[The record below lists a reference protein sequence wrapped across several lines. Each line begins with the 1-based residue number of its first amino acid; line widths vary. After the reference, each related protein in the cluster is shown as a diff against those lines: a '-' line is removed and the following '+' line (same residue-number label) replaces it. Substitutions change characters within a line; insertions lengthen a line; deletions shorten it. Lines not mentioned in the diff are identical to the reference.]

1 MVEVFY
7 SPLSFADGL
16 VFYSQFSELSRLQVS
31 LVTCGIVVLLI
42 GVWSVSAIEPAT
54 GEGGVH
60 LGSWAD
66 EISDEEC
73 NLSDEQRL
81 PFSDEPDQ
89 IYLHGDSA
97 VDSAPGT
104 PQLSDQGAFGSGTW
118 PKLSRNPPAS
128 PLPSH
133 LLGDPTRRHSM
144 HTRYGTLIPELAPPG
159 LPTGF
164 SIGFNTS
171 SPGFAI
177 RSIHG
182 HHADGEQDSVWKRR
196 RRHSLDQ
203 KGKSPK
209 RGLSLDMSGL
219 RDTARPAS
227 AGGSSRTTTREV
239 TRSATTS
246 PTGGLVSEGYQEG
259 GDESASGRRRSWA
272 DRLFRQKTH
281 SSQRSQ

>member
-1 MVEVFY
+1 
-7 SPLSFADGL
+7 

-31 LVTCGIVVLLI
+31 LVTGGIVVLLI

-66 EISDEEC
+66 EISEDEC
-73 NLSDEQRL
+73 NISDEHRL

-89 IYLHGDSA
+89 IDLYGGSA
-97 VDSAPGT
+97 VDSTPAT
-104 PQLSDQGAFGSGTW
+104 PQLGDRGAFGSGSW
-118 PKLSRNPPAS
+118 PKLPRNQPVS

-133 LLGDPTRRHSM
+133 LTGDPTRRHSM

-159 LPTGF
+159 LPAGF

-182 HHADGEQDSVWKRR
+182 NAADGEQDSLWRRR
-196 RRHSLDQ
+196 RRHSLDH
-203 KGKSPK
+203 KVRSSK
-209 RGLSLDMSGL
+209 RGLSLDMGAL
-219 RDTARPAS
+219 RRPDRPAS
-227 AGGSSRTTTREV
+227 VGGSSRPER
-239 TRSATTS
+239 RDPARPSTS
-246 PTGGLVSEGYQEG
+246 SSTGSPGSPPASQEDSPSSRG
-259 GDESASGRRRSWA
+259 RSWA
-272 DRLFRQKTH
+272 NRLFRPKTPT
-281 SSQRSQ
+281 SE